1 MSNDE
6 EAIRLLIGT
15 KIDLES
21 EREVETS
28 EGKELAFKHNMIFEE
43 VSAKSGINVE

>member
-1 MSNDE
+1 M
-6 EAIRLLIGT
+6 GT

-21 EREVETS
+21 ERQVEAR
-28 EGKELAFKHNMIFEE
+28 EGRELAAKHNMLFEE